1 VILIDGDMLVYRV
14 GFACDDEPARVATET
29 LDNYLSQIVLDLSDH
44 YTSSIVY
51 LTGKGNFRDEVAVT
65 QPYKAGRSEKHK
77 PVHKKLLRDFMVS
90 EWNAEVVNGMEAD
103 DAIAIKATELD
114 HKAIICSLDKD
125 FRQVPCPMYDYTKKN
140 LNAFKVDDAMRWLYK
155 QALMG
160 DRVDNIPGIYGV
172 GPKKADKIIDP
183 CTTEWECYSTCLAHY
198 WDNEL
203 DEDRLLESLNLLY
216 LLRSHDDK
224 YEKPSEI

>member
-14 GFACDDEPARVATET
+14 GFACDEESEDVAVRT
-29 LDNYLSQIVLDLSDH
+29 LDNYLSEMVMDLSEH
-44 YTSSIVY
+44 YTSRVVY
-51 LTGKGNFRDEVAVT
+51 LTGKGNFRDEVATT
-65 QPYKAGRSEKHK
+65 QPYKGNRDNKRV
-77 PVHKKLLRDFMVS
+77 PVHKNLLRDYMVS
-90 EWNAEVVNGMEAD
+90 EWNAQVVNGMEAD

-114 HKAIICSLDKD
+114 HDVIICSLDKD
-125 FRQVPCPMYDYTKKN
+125 FKQIPCRMYDYTKKN
-140 LNAFKVDDAMRWLYK
+140 LNAFNSDDAMRWLYK

-160 DRVDNIPGIYGV
+160 DRVDNIPGIHGI

-183 CTTEWECYSTCLAHY
+183 CTTEWECYSTCLTHY

-203 DEDRLLESLNLLY
+203 DEDRLLESLQLLY
-216 LLRSHDDK
+216 LLRSPDDK

>member
-14 GFACDDEPARVATET
+14 GFACDEETEDVAVRT
-29 LDNYLSQIVLDLSDH
+29 LDNYLSEMVMDLSEH

-65 QPYKAGRSEKHK
+65 LPYKGNRSEKRV
-77 PVHKKLLRDFMVS
+77 PVHKNLLRDYMVS
-90 EWNAEVVNGMEAD
+90 DWNAQVVDGMEAD
-103 DAIAIKATELD
+103 DAIAMKATELD
-114 HKAIICSLDKD
+114 HDAIICSLDKD
-125 FRQVPCPMYDYTKKN
+125 FKQVPCPMYDYTKKV
-140 LNAFKVDDAMRWLYK
+140 LTAVKKDDAMRWLYK

-160 DRVDNIPGIYGV
+160 DRVDNIPGIRGI

-183 CTTEWECYSTCLAHY
+183 CTTEWECYSTCLTHY

-216 LLRSHDDK
+216 LLRSQEDK
-224 YEKPSEI
+224 YEKPSEV

>member
-14 GFACDDEPARVATET
+14 GFACDEETEDVATQT
-29 LDNYLSQIVLDLSDH
+29 LDNYLSEMVMDLSDH

-51 LTGKGNFRDEVAVT
+51 LTGKGNFRDEVAIT
-65 QPYKAGRSEKHK
+65 QPYKGNRDDKRV
-77 PVHKKLLRDFMVS
+77 PVHKNLLRDFMVS
-90 EWNAEVVNGMEAD
+90 EWNARVVDGMEAD

-114 HKAIICSLDKD
+114 HNAIICSLDKD
-125 FRQVPCPMYDYTKKN
+125 FKQVPCSMYDYTKKV
-140 LNAFKVDDAMRWLYK
+140 LTAVKKDDAVRWLYK

-160 DRVDNIPGIYGV
+160 DRVDNIPGIYGI

-183 CTTEWECYSTCLAHY
+183 CTTEWECYSTCLTHY

-216 LLRSHDDK
+216 LLRSPEDR

>member
-14 GFACDDEPARVATET
+14 GFACDEESEDVAVQT
-29 LDNYLSQIVLDLSDH
+29 LDNYLSEMVMDLSDH
-44 YTSSIVY
+44 YTKSIVY

-65 QPYKAGRSEKHK
+65 QPYKGNRDNTRS
-77 PVHKKLLRDFMVS
+77 PVHKKLLRDFMIS
-90 EWNAEVVNGMEAD
+90 EWNANVVDGMEAD

-114 HKAIICSLDKD
+114 HKSIICSLDKD
-125 FRQVPCPMYDYTKKN
+125 FRQIPCPMYDYTKKK
-140 LNAFKVDDAMRWLYK
+140 LNAFNPDDAMRWLYK

-183 CTTEWECYSTCLAHY
+183 CSTEWECYSVCLTQY

-216 LLRSHDDK
+216 LLRSPDDR

>member
-1 VILIDGDMLVYRV
+1 MILIDGDMLVYRV
-14 GFACDDEPARVATET
+14 GFACDEESEDVAVQT
-29 LDNYLSQIVLDLSDH
+29 LDNYLSEMVLDLSDH
-44 YTSSIVY
+44 YNTSTVY

-65 QPYKAGRSEKHK
+65 QPYKGNRDNTRV

-90 EWNAEVVNGMEAD
+90 EWNAQVINGMEAD

-114 HKAIICSLDKD
+114 YNAIICSLDKD
-125 FRQVPCPMYDYTKKN
+125 FKQLSCSMYDYTKKI
-140 LNAFKVDDAMRWLYK
+140 LTAVKKDDAMRWLYK

-160 DRVDNIPGIYGV
+160 DRVDNIQGVYGI

-183 CTTEWECYSTCLAHY
+183 CTTEWECYSTCLAQY
-198 WDNEL
+198 SDNEL

-216 LLRSHDDK
+216 LLRSPDDRYK
-224 YEKPSEI
+224 KPSEV

>member
-1 VILIDGDMLVYRV
+1 MILIDGDMMVYRV

-44 YTSSIVY
+44 YASSIVY

-65 QPYKAGRSEKHK
+65 QPYKAGRSEKRK

-125 FRQVPCPMYDYTKKN
+125 FRQVPCPMYDYTKKV
-140 LNAFKVDDAMRWLYK
+140 LTAVKKDDAMRWLYK

-198 WDNEL
+198 WDNDL

-216 LLRSHDDK
+216 LLRAHDDK
-224 YEKPSEI
+224 YEKPSEV

>member
-1 VILIDGDMLVYRV
+1 MILIDGDMLVYRV
-14 GFACDDEPARVATET
+14 GFACDEETEDVAVRT
-29 LDNYLSQIVLDLSDH
+29 LDNYLSEMVMDLSEH

-65 QPYKAGRSEKHK
+65 LPYKGNRSEKRV
-77 PVHKKLLRDFMVS
+77 PVHKNLLRDYMVS
-90 EWNAEVVNGMEAD
+90 YWNAQVVDGIEAD
-103 DAIAIKATELD
+103 DAIAMKATELNHD
-114 HKAIICSLDKD
+114 AIICSLDKD
-125 FRQVPCPMYDYTKKN
+125 FKQVPCPMYDYTKKV
-140 LNAFKVDDAMRWLYK
+140 LTAVKKDEAIRWLYK

-160 DRVDNIPGIYGV
+160 DRVDNIPGIYGI

-183 CTTEWECYSTCLAHY
+183 CTTEWECYSTCLTHY

-216 LLRSHDDK
+216 LLRSQEDK
-224 YEKPSEI
+224 YEKPSEV

>member
-44 YTSSIVY
+44 YASSIVY

-65 QPYKAGRSEKHK
+65 QPYKAGRSEKRK
-77 PVHKKLLRDFMVS
+77 PVHKKLLRAFMVS

-224 YEKPSEI
+224 YEKPSEV

>member
-1 VILIDGDMLVYRV
+1 MILVDGDMLVYRV
-14 GFACDDEPARVATET
+14 GFACDNETKKVATQT
-29 LDNYLSQIVLDLSDH
+29 LDNYLSEMIADLSAH
-44 YTSSIVY
+44 YTTSTVF
-51 LTGKGNFRDEVAVT
+51 LTGKGNFRDEIAT
-65 QPYKAGRSEKHK
+65 SQSYKGDRKEKRK

-90 EWNAEVVNGMEAD
+90 EWNAQVVDGMEAD

-125 FRQVPCPMYDYTKKN
+125 FKQVPCPMYDYTKK
-140 LNAFKVDDAMRWLYK
+140 KMKPTTPEDAMRWLYK

-160 DRVDNIPGIYGV
+160 DRVDNIPGIHGI
-172 GPKKADKIIDP
+172 GPKTADKIIDP
-183 CTTEWECYSTCLAHY
+183 CTTEWECYSVCLTHY

-216 LLRSHDDK
+216 LLRSPEDR
-224 YEKPSEI
+224 YSKPSEI

>member
-14 GFACDDEPARVATET
+14 GFACDEESEDVAVQT
-29 LDNYLSQIVLDLSDH
+29 LDNYLSEMVMDLSDH
-44 YTSSIVY
+44 YTKSIVY

-65 QPYKAGRSEKHK
+65 QPYKGNRDNTRS
-77 PVHKKLLRDFMVS
+77 PVHKKLLRDFMIS
-90 EWNAEVVNGMEAD
+90 EWNANVIDGMEAD

-114 HKAIICSLDKD
+114 HNAIICSLDKD
-125 FRQVPCPMYDYTKKN
+125 FKQVPCSMYDYTKKV
-140 LNAFKVDDAMRWLYK
+140 LTAVKKDDAMRWLYK

-183 CTTEWECYSTCLAHY
+183 CSTEWECYSTCLTHY

-203 DEDRLLESLNLLY
+203 DEDRLLESLSLLY

-224 YEKPSEI
+224 YEKPSEV